1 MQLFNGTHKRI
12 HSEIQVLVVGG
23 ARLILNP
30 FALRRWSWSWRL
42 DSRRLYS
49 TSSVG
54 QSNLLADTGSG
65 GEDIS
70 TCEVIGFQKE
80 KKCRVE
86 LCSYEFNS
94 Q

>member
-1 MQLFNGTHKRI
+1 MGIGLNISNAAFQWDPQAHPLRDSGACGR
-12 HSEIQVLVVGG
+12 

-42 DSRRLYS
+42 DSRRLYA

-80 KKCRVE
+80 KSAE
-86 LCSYEFNS
+86 
-94 Q
+94 